1 MILYHPT
8 GAAFPLTPDLWRS
21 ALTLAH
27 QHGWQPAGTL
37 PPAASLEH
45 GPDAWPAAYEP
56 ASGQQVTRPD
66 ARALASALERALAAL
81 PDPALPLRQ
90 LARFCHEGGFLVCP
104 SPGVVDS
111 LLNLAHYAS
120 AAGASAPAHPDPRL
134 PSRVAA
140 EPQGPAAA

>member
-81 PDPALPLRQ
+81 PDPALQ
-90 LARFCHEGGFLVCP
+90 LARFCREGGFLVCP
-104 SPGVVDS
+104 SPGVVDG
-111 LLNLAHYAS
+111 LLNLARHAS
-120 AAGASAPAHPDPRL
+120 TADASAPANPHSRR
-134 PSRVAA
+134 PSSVAA